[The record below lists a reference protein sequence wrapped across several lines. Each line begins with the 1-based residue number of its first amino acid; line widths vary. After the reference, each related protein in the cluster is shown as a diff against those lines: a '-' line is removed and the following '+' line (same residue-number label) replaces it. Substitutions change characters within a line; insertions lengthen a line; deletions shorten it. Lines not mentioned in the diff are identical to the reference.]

1 MHTYTHKYTYI
12 YIYTKSCVKESKL
25 VDLLLVL
32 LNENNYSINN

>member
-12 YIYTKSCVKESKL
+12 YTKSCEKESKL
-25 VDLLLVL
+25 VDLLVL